1 MAIIPKLIDTHT
13 GQYLYETLHKCHENR
28 VVVYSYI
35 FNTIIVVLFIVIACG
50 VLYMCFI
57 RKKSA
62 EEIRQDITRDQQYI
76 LGKIRSLQEQ
86 KQNYYQQSSMTQ
98 LPVTDILE

>member
-1 MAIIPKLIDTHT
+1 MPIIPKLIDSNT
-13 GQYLYETLHKCHENR
+13 GQYLYDTLTKCHDNR

-35 FNTIIVVLFIVIACG
+35 FNTIIVVLFIVIGCG
-50 VLYMCFI
+50 VLYMCFT

-62 EEIRQDITRDQQYI
+62 EQIRQDITRDQQYI

-86 KQNYYQQSSMTQ
+86 KQNYYQHVSMTQ
-98 LPVTDILE
+98 LPITDIPE

>member
-1 MAIIPKLIDTHT
+1 
-13 GQYLYETLHKCHENR
+13 
-28 VVVYSYI
+28 
-35 FNTIIVVLFIVIACG
+35 VIACG
-50 VLYMCFI
+50 VLYMCFT